1 MYDSNFINLIKD
13 KVVLSD
19 VIGKTVRILN
29 KGRNKVACCPFHKE
43 KTPSFYISD
52 EKGVYHCFGC
62 GAHGNVINFIMQ
74 QEGLS
79 FKEAIEKLAKDNGI
93 TLPSKIKNSTNKQE
107 VDKINIIYDINEKTC
122 NFFQNCIFS
131 DIGINGLNY
140 IKKRGLNNEN
150 IKKFKIGFAPQGFNN
165 LRNYLSK
172 FNYSDK
178 QMEMAGV
185 LTKNENGYYDKF
197 RNRIIFPVFDKVGK
211 IIAFTG
217 RVVNKNDIP
226 KYMNSP
232 ETLLYH
238 KSDVLFN
245 YFFARKSIY
254 DKKCAI
260 LVEGNIDAI
269 MLSINGIE
277 NVVAPMGTAIT
288 IKQIE
293 ELWKITNEIIVCLDG
308 DSAGQKA
315 SLRLA
320 NLVLPTL
327 SQTKSIKFVLLPS
340 EQDPD
345 DFIKI
350 NGKSGFIT
358 YIQNRNNCIP
368 LSEFLWKNEL
378 KTIDFSQDKKYITP
392 EEKGILENKISTIV
406 KQIVNPVVSKNFE
419 NFYKNQLFL
428 ISKFDKNNKISN
440 YRNLTKIN
448 YRQNIIPINSI
459 DSLKQN
465 ILNIENKMFCI
476 MINYLQV
483 VDQIFQLYN
492 VDMLNMNYTNPISNK
507 IIDIFIKM
515 YETNNIENKKML
527 IENLEKNNLNDYII
541 RSNVY
546 NNIVENKK
554 VKYLYGLVL
563 ERNIN
568 LLGIEAKNLSI
579 ENNNENR
586 RKSIIEELEI
596 LQIKK
601 NEIDEEF

>member
-392 EEKGILENKISTIV
+392 EEKGVLENKISTIV